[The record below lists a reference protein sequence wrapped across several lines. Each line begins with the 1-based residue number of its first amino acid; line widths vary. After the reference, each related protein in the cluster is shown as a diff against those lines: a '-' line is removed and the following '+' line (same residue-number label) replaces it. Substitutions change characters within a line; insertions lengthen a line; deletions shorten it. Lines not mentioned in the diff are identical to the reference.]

1 MNIGIEAT
9 GVFFPKD
16 VETAVDLSQ
25 KTGIPENVIIE
36 KFGLYEKHVA
46 DETMHASDLA
56 IAAAKPILLQVN
68 RNNFV

>member
-56 IAAAKPILLQVN
+56 IA
-68 RNNFV
+68 